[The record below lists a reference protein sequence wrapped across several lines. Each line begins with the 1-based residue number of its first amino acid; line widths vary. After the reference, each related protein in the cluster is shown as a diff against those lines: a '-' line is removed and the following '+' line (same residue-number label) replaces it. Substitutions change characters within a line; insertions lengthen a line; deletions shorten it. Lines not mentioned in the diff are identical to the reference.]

1 MSMTIAEQEK
11 VWKLG
16 PLDRCDKCPAEA
28 LVKVVGTSGELLF
41 CGHDY
46 NKIIS
51 TSEGYA
57 NLMTFAFNV
66 IDEREKLVEN
76 KAKGKDY

>member
-1 MSMTIAEQEK
+1 MMSMTTVEEEK
-11 VWKLG
+11 TWKLG
-16 PLDRCDKCPAEA
+16 PLDRCDKCQAEA
-28 LVKVVGTSGELLF
+28 LIKVVGTNGELLF

-51 TSEGYA
+51 TSSGYA

-66 IDEREKLVEN
+66 IDEREKLNER
-76 KAKGKDY
+76 

>member
-1 MSMTIAEQEK
+1 MSTMIDEHVLPQK
-11 VWKLG
+11 WKLTA
-16 PLDRCDKCPAEA
+16 LDRCDKCGTQA
-28 LVKVVGTSGELLF
+28 LVKVVGVKNELLF

-51 TSEGYA
+51 TSSGYA

-66 IDEREKLVEN
+66 IDEREKLNER
-76 KAKGKDY
+76 